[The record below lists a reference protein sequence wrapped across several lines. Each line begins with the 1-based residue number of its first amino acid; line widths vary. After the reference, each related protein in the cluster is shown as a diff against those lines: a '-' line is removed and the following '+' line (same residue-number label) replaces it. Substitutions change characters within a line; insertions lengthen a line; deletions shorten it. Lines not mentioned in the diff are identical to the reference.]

1 MNTTTLFAILGLVV
15 IAIVV
20 IVYWRRRR
28 KTEDD
33 VDDEEEETSFEQTE
47 TATEEDEEVE
57 IDASATYDR
66 NNIVQIRNQYGGCMS
81 LPDANNGTAPWI
93 QKCNSADVKQ
103 RWLYDANATRLKSAL
118 GSCIADKK
126 KNGVVGWV
134 CEDESDDQRWK
145 YNAADGSFERVDEGT
160 CLETDSNE
168 NDSEIRAS
176 ACARGASQR
185 WFVKKVA
192 YIK

>member
-1 MNTTTLFAILGLVV
+1 MNTTTLFAILGFVV
-15 IAIVV
+15 IAIVA

-28 KTEDD
+28 KTKDD
-33 VDDEEEETSFEQTE
+33 VDEEEESSFEQTE

-66 NNIVQIRNQYGGCMS
+66 NNIVQIKNQYGGCMS
-81 LPDANNGTAPWI
+81 LPDANNGTEPWI

-126 KNGVVGWV
+126 NGVVGWV

-145 YNAADGSFERVDEGT
+145 YNADDGSFERVDEGT

>member
-15 IAIVV
+15 IVIVA
-20 IVYWRRRR
+20 IVYWRRRKSPASR
-28 KTEDD
+28 RRPAESE
-33 VDDEEEETSFEQTE
+33 DEESSFEQTE
-47 TATEEDEEVE
+47 TEKDEEVE

-66 NNIVQIRNQYGGCMS
+66 NNIVQIKNQYGGCMS
-81 LPDANNGTAPWI
+81 LPDANNGSVPWI
-93 QKCNSADVKQ
+93 QKCNSSDVKQ
-103 RWLYDANATRLKSAL
+103 RWLYDAKATRLKSAL
-118 GSCIADKK
+118 GSCVADK

-134 CEDESDDQRWK
+134 CEDESEDQRWR
-145 YNAADGSFERVDEGT
+145 YNADDGSFERVDEGT

-168 NDSEIRAS
+168 NDSEIRTS
-176 ACARGASQR
+176 ACARGAKQR